1 MTKTVEQKYQW
12 ELQAYGCTAA
22 AIDNALQDYR
32 DPLMLAASMLSD
44 AQEIISPDFNPDG
57 AVDEA
62 VANQARQYMNR
73 AKYIIF
79 KMMKDERNA

>member
-1 MTKTVEQKYQW
+1 MTRTVEEKNEW
-12 ELQAYGCTAA
+12 DKQAYGCSAS

-44 AQEIISPDFNPDG
+44 AQEIISGEYGKPDT
-57 AVDEA
+57 ET
-62 VANQARQYMNR
+62 ARQFMNR

-79 KMMKDERNA
+79 KMMKEEKNA

>member
-1 MTKTVEQKYQW
+1 MLRTELEKSEW
-12 ELQAYGCTAA
+12 DLQAYGCRAI

-44 AQEIISPDFNPDG
+44 AQEVISGEYGQPDT
-57 AVDEA
+57 ET
-62 VANQARQYMNR
+62 ARQFMNR

-79 KMMKDERNA
+79 KMMREDRE

>member
-1 MTKTVEQKYQW
+1 MTRTIEEKNQW
-12 ELQAYGCTAA
+12 DMQAYGCHAV

-44 AQEIISPDFNPDG
+44 AQEIISEEYGRPDT
-57 AVDEA
+57 ES
-62 VANQARQYMNR
+62 ARQLMNR

-79 KMMKDERNA
+79 KMMKEEKNA

>member
-1 MTKTVEQKYQW
+1 MTRTVEEKNQW
-12 ELQAYGCTAA
+12 DMQAYGCRAV

-44 AQEIISPDFNPDG
+44 AQELISEEYGRPDT
-57 AVDEA
+57 ES
-62 VANQARQYMNR
+62 ARQLMNR

-79 KMMKDERNA
+79 KMMKDAQDA

>member
-12 ELQAYGCTAA
+12 ELQAYGCTAG

-44 AQEIISPDFNPDG
+44 AQETISPDFNPDG
-57 AVDEA
+57 TVDEA

-79 KMMKDERNA
+79 KMMKDKQDA